1 MALLKTQFKGLCYLH
16 FYKFQEKYT
25 LSNHSNHLTILITS
39 LVLYVSHAGLEQQPN
54 IFGNDLKNNNDM
66 FKCI

>member
-25 LSNHSNHLTILITS
+25 LSYHSNHLTILITS
-39 LVLYVSHAGLEQQPN
+39 LVLYDLEQKPN
-54 IFGNDLKNNNDM
+54 LFGNDLKNNNDM
-66 FKCI
+66 FRCI

>member
-39 LVLYVSHAGLEQQPN
+39 LVLYDLEQKLN
-54 IFGNDLKNNNDM
+54 LFGNDLKNNNDM
-66 FKCI
+66 FRCI

>member
-1 MALLKTQFKGLCYLH
+1 MALLEMQFKGRCYLH

-39 LVLYVSHAGLEQQPN
+39 LVLYVSHADLEQQPN
-54 IFGNDLKNNNDM
+54 FFGNDLKNNNDM
-66 FKCI
+66 LRCI